1 MNENEP
7 QLIATQ
13 IVESAT
19 PMVAKG
25 PTIDVKEKPTRM
37 VVIARTAEEMGEA
50 QKKLVSWADQNI
62 TALSVRLKEAETNL
76 EFYKKKKW
84 RTEPLKSA
92 VRVATQDVEK
102 WVKVKAALEAG
113 YVIIPNMP
121 DQAFDV
127 FAIRTTAKNPR
138 LNETTT
144 RWSVDD
150 QKTNSPPLGEGK
162 YVSPVAT
169 EASEQVVL
177 KHEKDKAPVYGTS
190 RWAESFRDIDFPF
203 RLAKPQILEDTAKA
217 MELGIFDDIIAAPK
231 TRHSR
236 PKGDPMIMGRILV
249 KRGYQT
255 KAVTFLITWFVDTED
270 L

>member
-1 MNENEP
+1 MAEE
-7 QLIATQ
+7 
-13 IVESAT
+13 IVPAAPAQVTE
-19 PMVAKG
+19 AKS
-25 PTIDVKEKPTRM
+25 PVIDVAEKPARM
-37 VVIARTAEEMGEA
+37 VVIARTAEEMGVA
-50 QKKLVSWADQNI
+50 QKKLVSWADQNV
-62 TALSVRLKEAETNL
+62 TALSVRLKDAQANL

-84 RTEPLKSA
+84 RTEPLKNA
-92 VRVATQDVEK
+92 VRIAEQDVEK

-138 LNETTT
+138 QNVTRI
-144 RWSVDD
+144 RWSVED

-177 KHEKDKAPVYGTS
+177 KHEKDKAPVYGTE
-190 RWAESFRDIDFPF
+190 RWAEEFRDIDFPF
-203 RLAKPQILEDTAKA
+203 RMAKPQILEDTAKA

-231 TRHSR
+231 TRQSR
-236 PKGDPMIMGRILV
+236 VRGDPMIMGRILTR
-249 KRGYQT
+249 RGWQT
-255 KAVTFLITWFVDTED
+255 RAITFLITWFVDTED